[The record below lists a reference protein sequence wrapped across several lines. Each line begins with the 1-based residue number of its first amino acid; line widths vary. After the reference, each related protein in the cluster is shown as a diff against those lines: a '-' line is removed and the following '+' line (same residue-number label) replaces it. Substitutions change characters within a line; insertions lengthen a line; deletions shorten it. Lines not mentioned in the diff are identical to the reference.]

1 MSHPRIAVFARLAN
15 GNPNPVRAIEGQ
27 GSKIARTMHAI
38 SYDAVHDE
46 IAVAQPFA
54 EGILFFRGSA
64 NGEEPPLRIIQGPK
78 TFITRP
84 DALTVDAV
92 NNEVFVPLRSQGA
105 ILVFP
110 RDANGDVAPRRVLR
124 GPKTRLSPNRV
135 TVDPV
140 NNLLFVGNIDPP
152 AILVFNRTDMGDV
165 APKTIITGPK
175 ADIGAIQAI
184 EVYPPTKTIVA
195 VVTDSRVF
203 GTAAGARVPYIGVWN
218 YADNGDV
225 PPRAIIKGPGT
236 EFGRPRG
243 LALNPKHK
251 ELHVVD
257 MVKNSLYTY
266 SFPSIF

>member
-15 GNPNPVRAIEGQ
+15 GNPNPVRAIEGT
-27 GSKIARTMHAI
+27 GTKIARTMHSI
-38 SYDAVHDE
+38 YYDEIHDE
-46 IAVAQPFA
+46 IAVVQPFA
-54 EGILFFRGSA
+54 EGILFFRGGAS
-64 NGEEPPLRIIQGPK
+64 GEEPPLRVIQGPS

-84 DALTVDAV
+84 DALAVDPV
-92 NNEVFVPLRSQGA
+92 NDEVYVPLRSQGA

-110 RDANGDVAPRRVLR
+110 REANGDVAPLRILR

-152 AILVFNRTDMGDV
+152 AILVFNRTDEGDV

-184 EVYPPTKTIVA
+184 AVYPPTKTIVA
-195 VVTDSRVF
+195 AVTDSRVF
-203 GTAAGARVPYIGVWN
+203 GTAAGARIPYIGVWN

-225 PPRAIIKGPGT
+225 PPRAVIKGPGT
-236 EFGRPRG
+236 ALGRPRG
-243 LALNPKHK
+243 IALNPTHK

-257 MVKNSLYTY
+257 MVKNSIYTY

>member
-1 MSHPRIAVFARLAN
+1 MSHPRIAVFARAAN

-38 SYDAVHDE
+38 AYDEIHDE
-46 IAVAQPFA
+46 IAVVQPFA
-54 EGILFFRGSA
+54 EGVLFFRGGA
-64 NGEEPPLRIIQGPK
+64 NGEEAPLRIIQGPK

-84 DALTVDAV
+84 DALAVDAV
-92 NNEVFVPLRSQGA
+92 NNEVYVPLRSQGA

-110 RDANGDVAPRRVLR
+110 REASGDVPPRRVLR

-152 AILVFNRTDMGDV
+152 AILVFDRTAAGDV
-165 APKTIITGPK
+165 APKTIIMGPK

-195 VVTDSRVF
+195 AVTDSRVF
-203 GTAAGARVPYIGVWN
+203 GTAAGARIPYIGVWN

-225 PPRAIIKGPGT
+225 PPRAMIKGTGT
-236 EFGRPRG
+236 ALGRPRG
-243 LALNPKHK
+243 IALNPKHK

-257 MVKNSLYTY
+257 MVKNALYTY

>member
-1 MSHPRIAVFARLAN
+1 MFARGAN

-38 SYDAVHDE
+38 SYDEVHDE
-46 IAVAQPFA
+46 IAVVQPFA
-54 EGILFFRGSA
+54 EGILFFRGDA
-64 NGEEPPLRIIQGPK
+64 NGEEPPIRMIQGPN

-84 DALTVDAV
+84 DALAVDPV
-92 NNEVFVPLRSQGA
+92 HDEVYVPLRSQGA

-110 RDANGDVAPRRVLR
+110 REGDGDVPPRRVLR
-124 GPKTRLSPNRV
+124 GPRTRLSPNRV

-152 AILVFNRTDMGDV
+152 AILVFDRTAEGDV
-165 APKTIITGPK
+165 APRTIITGPK

-184 EVYPPTKTIVA
+184 EVYPPTRTIVA
-195 VVTDSRVF
+195 AVTDSRVF

-218 YADNGDV
+218 YSDNGDV
-225 PPRAIIKGPGT
+225 PPHTVIKGDGT
-236 EFGRPRG
+236 ELGRPRG
-243 LALNPKHK
+243 LALNPEHK

-257 MVKNSLYTY
+257 MVKNSLFTY
-266 SFPSIF
+266 AFPSIY